1 MDNYLSAEPLI
12 LNRLKSRVIGVPQQ
26 DMAAAA
32 DLAEVTEKQQR
43 PKAIYVQYFDD
54 ALVSGDKGRTFIGQA
69 VAVDQLWLVVV
80 MVRNVSDTSGSQ
92 AREDAGPI
100 VLEVLKSLQGFV
112 LSKEHGALQRRNS
125 PYRTTF
131 RNGFCY
137 VPLLFAARV
146 SVTGYEN

>member
-1 MDNYLSAEPLI
+1 MDNYLAAESLI
-12 LNRLKSRVIGVPQQ
+12 LSRLKDRIAGVPQR
-26 DMAAAA
+26 DIAAAA
-32 DLAEVTEKQQR
+32 DLADVTEKQQR

-54 ALVSGDKGRTFIGQA
+54 ALVAGDKGKTFAGQA

-100 VLEVLKSLQGFV
+100 VLEVLRSLQGFIP
-112 LSKEHGALQRRNS
+112 SSEHGALQRRNS

-137 VPLLFAARV
+137 VPMLFATRV
-146 SVTGYEN
+146 SVAGYPT